1 MPRPRENRPI
11 VRFPDFPSRRG
22 AAGRSIATLISG
34 VFAALVV
41 GTVVFFV
48 VKPSVTPA
56 ASPSAQPPSEIAD
69 LLDPGAQSGKGM
81 TIQIADKQ
89 DPTRL
94 AAEVLAARYDPDGP
108 MHRRVEE
115 PRAWLFGEDGS
126 SWYIEADRGRFFI
139 PEGTETPSE
148 GYLEGN
154 VRARRYEPVSD
165 GRPEP
170 GVSEASLT
178 ATTDEPLRFNLEML
192 HFETE
197 GRLEITS
204 DDLEFAGH
212 GAYVVLNEQRETI
225 SALRVDRGERLV
237 YTPPS
242 KEAAE
247 EQIEPASQAGEIGE
261 AAPQREASSEPAGPE
276 SSETESSETEPIR
289 SARAENRPPAE
300 NRPAETTAGPSET
313 SSETE
318 DTVTAAPSPVPAA
331 TPKID
336 VYEIV
341 FEDRVELVTGTRSV
355 SSDLLTVWVRLVDN
369 KIPERSG
376 GGVPGLTGSDGVTDV
391 LAALAL
397 AMPGG
402 PVVSETAA
410 ASVGPGESEADA
422 VTDTETETEVSVH
435 TAAGPEPI
443 VLTWEGPLEVSPRDD
458 DTEMLAKGDDVAL
471 RFEEEETPVRFGDS
485 SDGSTG
491 RAASAFYFAGRE
503 RIELLGPGRG
513 VELVSPNAGRIQN
526 TSKLAIEMGSGLVA
540 VPGPGEMLGRDHDD
554 TPGAESPQRIEWSE
568 SAEFRFAVEDG
579 RMGDRLERASFA
591 GGVLGENRDATLRGS
606 RLDALFD
613 SEPGGDSR
621 LVQLNIAEARAD
633 DGGGGSISGGELEV
647 HFKRGTGEDDL
658 DPTRAIIRGDAFARQ
673 DGRSSIRA
681 ERIDATLSRDVPADG
696 SGSGDI
702 IVTVAEAEG
711 SVVFDDGAGV
721 AGRGETL
728 WADALEEKA
737 VITGEGARVE
747 RDGTVITGP
756 RIDLD
761 GKARRL
767 AVDGPGSFSHPGSGK
782 NDQGEG
788 GRSIETSWTER
799 MRFNDRAGSIECV
812 GGVTAE
818 TVDAER
824 TRDTVKAER
833 VVMELDPLTDESQP
847 GGGSAGSPRATPGTD
862 LDTSERLR
870 RAIAYGTAEAPAIV
884 ESRRVAPHSPEDA
897 PRVDELFR
905 LEGAEIRFAAR
916 DDRVEVP
923 APGRLFMLDRRPD
936 ENTGNETGSEG
947 TPLAAP
953 GGRRGTSLFTWD
965 GSLVFDRAAGRA
977 TFERNVRAANK
988 PLGADA
994 LTEVTSDRLVAA
1006 FETAGRA
1013 GDAPANTSLGSAGGE
1028 LLWAEALG
1036 SAVLTVE
1043 GQREIYADRLL
1054 YDAEGREIRA
1064 TGQQGNRVRV
1074 RDLMRG
1080 ATSTFSAM
1088 RWDMTSDTI
1097 EFIQPGSIVT
1107 PE

>member
-1 MPRPRENRPI
+1 MPIPRENRPS
-11 VRFPDFPSRRG
+11 VRFPALPSRRG
-22 AAGRSIATLISG
+22 AAARSVATFISG
-34 VFAALVV
+34 VFAAAVV
-41 GTVVFFV
+41 ATVVFFV
-48 VKPSVTPA
+48 VRPSGAPA
-56 ASPSAQPPSEIAD
+56 ASPAAQPPSEIAD
-69 LLDPGAQSGKGM
+69 LLEPGTQSGKGM

-108 MHRRVEE
+108 MHRKVEE

-154 VRARRYEPVSD
+154 VRARRYEPVPD

-204 DDLEFAGH
+204 EELEFAGR

-237 YTPPS
+237 FT
-242 KEAAE
+242 
-247 EQIEPASQAGEIGE
+247 PASAEAQTEPVGQAGEAGE
-261 AAPQREASSEPAGPE
+261 MGGTAPMREAEADPASPESESTRTTRAKSRTAEPAVGPDVP
-276 SSETESSETEPIR
+276 STEGTAIADSQPQTPV
-289 SARAENRPPAE
+289 PA
-300 NRPAETTAGPSET
+300 
-313 SSETE
+313 
-318 DTVTAAPSPVPAA
+318 PVPAA
-331 TPKID
+331 DPKID

-341 FEDRVELVTGTRSV
+341 FEDRVELVAGTRSV
-355 SSDLLTVWVRLVDN
+355 SSDLLTVWVRLVNN

-376 GGVPGLTGSDGVTDV
+376 GAGVVPGLTGAGGAADA

-402 PVVSETAA
+402 PVVSESAKSAASADATDPADASDMGDAEIQTAA
-410 ASVGPGESEADA
+410 
-422 VTDTETETEVSVH
+422 
-435 TAAGPEPI
+435 PEPI
-443 VLTWEGPLEVSPRDD
+443 VLTWDGPLEVSPRGD
-458 DTEMLAKGDDVAL
+458 DTEMLSMGDDVAL
-471 RFEEEETPVRFGDS
+471 RFEEEEAPVRFEDS
-485 SDGSTG
+485 SDGAWG

-540 VPGPGEMLGRDHDD
+540 VPGPGQMLGRDHDD
-554 TPGAESPQRIEWSE
+554 TPGAESPQQIEWTE

-591 GGVLGENRDATLRGS
+591 GGVVGTNRDAALHGS

-613 SEPGGDSR
+613 SEPGGDAR
-621 LVQLNIAEARAD
+621 LVQLNVADARAD
-633 DGGGGSISGGELEV
+633 DGNGGKISGGELEV
-647 HFKRGTGEDDL
+647 HFKEGENPGDL

-673 DGRSSIRA
+673 EGRSSIRA
-681 ERIDATLSRDVPADG
+681 ELIDATLARDEADDG
-696 SGSGDI
+696 PGDI
-702 IVTVAEAEG
+702 IVTLAEAEG
-711 SVVFDDGAGV
+711 SVEFDDGAGV
-721 AGRGETL
+721 AGRGESL

-737 VITGEGARVE
+737 VISGEGARVQ

-767 AVDGPGSFSHPGSGK
+767 AVDGPGSFSHPGSA
-782 NDQGEG
+782 DQSG
-788 GRSIETSWTER
+788 GRSIETAWTER
-799 MRFNDRAGSIECV
+799 MRFDDRAGSVECV

-824 TRDTVKAER
+824 TRDTVKAAR
-833 VVMELDPLTDESQP
+833 VVMELDPLDGDTSQA
-847 GGGSAGSPRATPGTD
+847 GSADTNPGTSP
-862 LDTSERLR
+862 DTSERLR
-870 RAIAYGTAEAPAIV
+870 RAIAFGTAETPAVV
-884 ESRRVAPHSPEDA
+884 ESRRVAPDSPRDA

-916 DDRVEVP
+916 DNRLEVP
-923 APGRLFMLDRRPD
+923 TAGRLFMLDRRPD
-936 ENTGNETGSEG
+936 GDAGDRSASEG

-965 GSLVFDRAAGRA
+965 GSLVFDRAIGRA

-988 PLGADA
+988 PLGASA
-994 LTEVTSDRLVAA
+994 LTDVTAHRLIAA
-1006 FETAGRA
+1006 FRA
-1013 GDAPANTSLGSAGGE
+1013 GDGSNTASNNGLGSAGGE
-1028 LLWAEALG
+1028 LLWAEATG
-1036 SAVLTVE
+1036 NAVLTVE

-1054 YDAEGREIRA
+1054 YDADGREIRA
-1064 TGQQGNRVRV
+1064 TGQQDSRVRV

-1080 ATSTFSAM
+1080 STSTFSAM
-1088 RWDMTSDTI
+1088 KWDMTTDTI